1 MSIDAIV
8 NALDARPTGR
18 DRWRAACP
26 VCGGANRSTLSIG
39 VGDSS
44 AVLLKCWKSG
54 CDAEQIAQAAG
65 LQIADLF
72 PPRESCGK
80 PAKRRRMLAATQ
92 ALDLL
97 QRETLVVFVVAC
109 DMQQRRAISS
119 ADFDR
124 LGAAVSRI
132 QALGAEVYA

>member
-39 VGDSS
+39 LGDSG
-44 AVLLKCWKSG
+44 AVLLRCWKSE

-65 LQIADLF
+65 LQIGDLF
-72 PPRESCGK
+72 PPRESFGK
-80 PAKRRRMLAATQ
+80 PARRRRLVSATQ

-97 QRETLVVFVVAC
+97 QREALVVFAVAC

-124 LGAAVSRI
+124 LASAASHI